1 MQAIEGYSE
10 TEKSTWSESNTP
22 VIQRLKAMVAT
33 AVTDKVVVPLE
44 QVHVLDLAEDG
55 HIKPHVDSVKV
66 EDANYSDVM

>member
-1 MQAIEGYSE
+1 MA
-10 TEKSTWSESNTP
+10 
-22 VIQRLKAMVAT
+22 AA

-66 EDANYSDVM
+66 GYVY